1 MKNKILP
8 YTLFI
13 SLLALWLFPAVAGA
27 QTVSLTFRGE
37 TLSEALRQID
47 HAQSERRI
55 LFLFDDLEMYTVT
68 AVIDR
73 LPAAD
78 AVRRVCRNF
87 PVAIT
92 EVGNDIFVEYVPRTV
107 HLNPVVVDGER
118 IPLPALLLADS
129 VPDSLAVI
137 RQYASHIVYF
147 NRVCPQ
153 EKVYLHLD
161 NTAYFQGETIWY
173 AAHVVGATTG
183 ATPASRVLYVE
194 LLSPTGVI
202 LQQQKL
208 KIVDGRCHGSF
219 PLVDGGVKA
228 AVDLRGA
235 ISYPSGYYQIRAYTR
250 AQLNFDEAAIFSRV
264 IPVYRQPEQEGYYD
278 DPVIADYE
286 GRERDRPDLPR
297 SERPSALDVTF
308 FPEGGHLIE
317 GIPCRIAFKVTDAH
331 GMGTEV
337 DAILDAAG
345 KAIPT
350 TFGGASAPLTHKG
363 MGAITCTPGR
373 VSDRL
378 TFIKEGHR
386 YTFTLPAAES
396 TGCAIRLDALA
407 DDSLRIAIEG
417 RGLQKKT
424 LPLGYT
430 ITTGG
435 RVAAADAVHFTSAT
449 VDGNAYSYQARL
461 SFPKADMGAGVHQ
474 FTLFTQSGAILAQ
487 RLFFIDKDIPTIP
500 VTVQCDKPTL
510 QPFDSVNLRL
520 RVSTKPVTL
529 SLAVRDAADYGTA
542 YRDDIRTYML
552 LSSELKGLIEEPGWY
567 FESEQR
573 SVNSEQ
579 ISEQRSVNSE
589 QIMDKE
595 PQTKVSSD
603 HCSLFTD
610 HSRLQALDVL
620 MMVQGWTRYNWQQM
634 AGLEPFKV
642 RHYTEGQL
650 VLDGW
655 AFSRILERPLKNA
668 KITARLYSPDRK
680 YIQWATVTTDSLGYW
695 SIGLDDFEGDW
706 DLFLSSRQASKLL
719 EKATTRIRFERASR
733 PKVQPFRPE
742 DIFLPDYKNPYPA
755 IFPWQKDNMPKVQ
768 IFSEPTF
775 NPGNP
780 RTYQLEEVVIEGKR
794 RYIDYNRFTAFD
806 ADKDTEMDLDEGGY
820 THDVAGYLESKGYSL
835 LFHYSDIYK
844 TGPGRTGTPGNLSQ
858 YHNSETGINPF
869 VGITTVMPGGVTSVE
884 VEGHRTRWKV
894 QFPDSV
900 RRYEKIFNEWKRYYI
915 YTKEG
920 EAMSPFPTRTNDN
933 YWLRQGMALTSTS
946 SWDLDME
953 YVKSV
958 LVFDYEPG
966 HRYVEVIIN
975 MKSVDELKQKTKNAR
990 HTTFTGYTPTTEFYA
1005 PRYPKGPIEGDTD
1018 YRRTLYW
1025 NPEVTTDSTGCA
1037 TVSFYNNGYS
1047 RALTISAEGLTP
1059 EGIPIINQ

>member
-1 MKNKILP
+1 MKNNTIP
-8 YTLFI
+8 YTILI
-13 SLLALWLFPAVAGA
+13 SLLALLLFSVAAGA
-27 QTVSLTFRGE
+27 QNVSLSFRGE

-47 HAQSERRI
+47 HAQSEHRI

-73 LPAAD
+73 LPAPE

-107 HLNPVVVDGER
+107 HLNPVVVDGEH

-129 VPDSLAVI
+129 VPDSLAAI

-147 NRVCPQ
+147 NRACPQ

-173 AAHVVGATTG
+173 AAHVVSATSG
-183 ATPASRVLYVE
+183 RSPASRVLYVE

-228 AVDLRGA
+228 AVDLRG
-235 ISYPSGYYQIRAYTR
+235 IVSYPSGYYQIRAYTR
-250 AQLNFDEAAIFSRV
+250 AQLNFDEVAIFSRV

-278 DPVIADYE
+278 NPIIADYE

-297 SERPSALDVTF
+297 SERPSVLDIAF

-350 TFGGASAPLTHKG
+350 TLGGTSASPTHKG
-363 MGAITCTPGR
+363 MGAFYYTPGKASAR
-373 VSDRL
+373 I
-378 TFIKEGHR
+378 TFIKDGRR

-396 TGCAIRLDALA
+396 SGCAIHLDALG
-407 DDSLRIAIEG
+407 DDSLRIVIEG

-435 RVAAADAVHFTSAT
+435 RVTATDAVHFSSAT
-449 VDGNAYSYQARL
+449 VDENAYSCQARL
-461 SFPKADMGAGVHQ
+461 SFPKADMDAGVHQ

-500 VTVQCDKPTL
+500 VTVQCDKPSL
-510 QPFDSVNLRL
+510 QPFDSINLRL
-520 RVSTKPVTL
+520 RVKSKPVTF

-552 LSSELKGLIEEPGWY
+552 LSSELKGLIEDPAWY
-567 FESEQR
+567 FEEGQQADAEQ
-573 SVNSEQ
+573 
-579 ISEQRSVNSE
+579 
-589 QIMDKE
+589 
-595 PQTKVSSD
+595 SSD
-603 HCSLFTD
+603 H
-610 HSRLQALDVL
+610 SRATALDVL

-655 AFSRILERPLKNA
+655 AFSRILEHPLKNA

-680 YIQWATVTTDSLGYW
+680 YVQKATVTTDSLGYW

-706 DLFLSSRQASKLL
+706 DLFLSSRQASRLL

-742 DIFLPDYKNPYPA
+742 DIFLPDYKKPYPA
-755 IFPWQKDNMPKVQ
+755 IFPWQKDNMPKDQ

-775 NPGNP
+775 NLGNP

-835 LFHYSDIYK
+835 MFNYADIYV
-844 TGPGRTGTPGNLSQ
+844 GPGRTGTPGNLSQ
-858 YHNSETGINPF
+858 YHNPETGINPF
-869 VGITTVMPGGVTSVE
+869 VGITTVMPGGVTNVE

-894 QFPDSV
+894 QFPDSAQ
-900 RRYEKIFNEWKRYYI
+900 RYEKVFNEWKRFYF
-915 YTKEG
+915 YTQEEETTKRV
-920 EAMSPFPTRTNDN
+920 PTRVNDN
-933 YWLRQGMALTSTS
+933 DWLRQGIALTSNS
-946 SWDLDME
+946 SWDIDME
-953 YVKSV
+953 YVESV

-966 HRYVEVIIN
+966 HRYVDVVIN
-975 MKSVDELKQKTKNAR
+975 MKSIDELKQKTKNSR

-1047 RALTISAEGLTP
+1047 RALSISAEGLTP
-1059 EGIPIINQ
+1059 EGIPVLNTQQ